1 MPVVALFIVFMSAMA
16 IRNVS
21 MGTLSSRVPEPHER
35 ARFMSIQSAVQH
47 LSSATGAFVSSLV
60 LRARP
65 DHSLEGMPK
74 VAGAAIVLAIAL
86 PVLLAK
92 CERLVRARDEEL
104 AAVEL

>member
-1 MPVVALFIVFMSAMA
+1 
-16 IRNVS
+16 
-21 MGTLSSRVPEPHER
+21 
-35 ARFMSIQSAVQH
+35 
-47 LSSATGAFVSSLV
+47 V